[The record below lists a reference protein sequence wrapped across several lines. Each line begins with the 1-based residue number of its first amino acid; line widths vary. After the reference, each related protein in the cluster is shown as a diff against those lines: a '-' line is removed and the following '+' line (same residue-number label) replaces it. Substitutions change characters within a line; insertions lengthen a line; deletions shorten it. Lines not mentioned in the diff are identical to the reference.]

1 MGRDKVTVLSKPGCV
16 QCDATVRA
24 LEKKGIDFVRVDVTD
39 DAEALDL
46 ARGLGYLS
54 APVVVT
60 PEGEHWAGFRPDR
73 IADLD
78 AGPGREPPA
87 APTLVGPGQ

>member
-16 QCDATVRA
+16 QCGATVRA
-24 LEKKGIDFVRVDVTD
+24 LEKKGIDFVRVD

-46 ARGLGYLS
+46 ARGLGYLT

-73 IADLD
+73 IAGLD

-87 APTLVGPGQ
+87 APSLVGPGQ